1 MKPTEIGLRR
11 AFDVHSEVL
20 PNGLKVLLVENPSI
34 PTVSLTA
41 SVLAGA
47 RYDPES
53 KAGLAIMVSRLL
65 DEGTENR
72 TSLEIAEAIESV
84 GGGIEADGSFERI
97 IATAGV
103 LNKDVDLGLELLSDL
118 LMRPIFP
125 QEYVDK
131 EKERTLAEIQSAQD
145 RPQVIAGWAFNEL
158 VYQNHPLHR
167 PSHGYPQTVER
178 LTREDLLE
186 FHKRYFVPNNV
197 ILSIVG
203 DFRVPELL
211 PKIEKAF
218 GTWESKPV
226 VFPTYSPAVRQTGKR
241 VKYITMPAQQL
252 NIYLGHLGISRTNP
266 DYYALQ
272 VLDTIL
278 GGGAGFTARIP
289 QRLRD
294 EMGLAYT
301 TFASITMTAGLDPGR
316 FIAFIGTSPENMKLA
331 TEGLIN
337 EIRRIIEEP
346 VTAQELQDAR
356 DYLTGSFVFAFESSP
371 QIARFLVHAE
381 VYGLGFDYIEKYP
394 QYIRAVTVE
403 DISRVAKM
411 YLDGDNYT
419 LVVVGPV
426 AEDGNLLNYV
436 SGRERKPDRAQ
447 PSN

>member
-1 MKPTEIGLRR
+1 VKPTDVGLRR
-11 AFDVHSEVL
+11 AFDVHSHTL
-20 PNGLKVLLVENPSI
+20 DNGLKILLVDNPSI

-41 SVLAGA
+41 SVLTGA
-47 RYDPES
+47 RYDPEA

-72 TSLEIAEAIESV
+72 TSLEIADAIESV
-84 GGGIEADGSFERI
+84 GGAIEADGSFERI
-97 IATAGV
+97 MATAGV
-103 LNKDVDLGLELLSDL
+103 LKKDVDLGLELLSDL
-118 LMRPIFP
+118 LIRPIFP
-125 QEYVDK
+125 QEFVDK
-131 EKERTLAEIQSAQD
+131 EKERTLAEIVSAQD
-145 RPQVIAGWAFNEL
+145 RPQVVAGWAFNEL

-178 LTREDLLE
+178 LTRTDLLD
-186 FHKRYFVPNNV
+186 FHERYFVPNNV

-211 PKIEKAF
+211 PKIQKAF
-218 GTWESKPV
+218 GSWASKPV
-226 VFPTYSPAVRQTGKR
+226 VFPTYPQPVRQSGKR
-241 VKYITMPAQQL
+241 LKFITMPAQQL
-252 NIYLGHLGISRTNP
+252 NIYLGHLGVTRTNP

-294 EMGLAYT
+294 ELGLAYT

-331 TEGLIN
+331 TEGLLN

-346 VTAQELQDAR
+346 VTAQELQDAQ

-381 VYGLGFDYIEKYP
+381 VYGLGFDYVEKYP
-394 QYIRAVTVE
+394 KYIRALTVE
-403 DISRVAKM
+403 DISRAAKT
-411 YLDGDNYT
+411 YLDSENYT

-426 AEDGNLLNYV
+426 AEDGNLID
-436 SGRERKPDRAQ
+436 GT
-447 PSN
+447 

>member
-1 MKPTEIGLRR
+1 MAKPTDIDLKRHL
-11 AFDVHSEVL
+11 AVHSHTL
-20 PNGLKVLLVENPSI
+20 KNGLTILLVENPSL
-34 PTVSLTA
+34 PTVSITA

-72 TSLEIAEAIESV
+72 TSLEIADAIESV
-84 GGGIEADGSFERI
+84 GGAIDTDGSFERI
-97 IATAGV
+97 IAMAGV
-103 LNKDVDLGLELLSDL
+103 LNKDVDLGLELLADL
-118 LMRPIFP
+118 LIRPIFP

-131 EKERTLAEIQSAQD
+131 EKERTLAEIVSAQD
-145 RPQVIAGWAFNEL
+145 RPQVVAGWAFNEL

-167 PSHGYPQTVER
+167 PSHGYPSTVER
-178 LTREDLLE
+178 LTREDLLD
-186 FHKRYFVPNNV
+186 FHRRYFVPNNI
-197 ILSIVG
+197 ILSVVG
-203 DFRVPELL
+203 DFQVPELL

-218 GTWESKPV
+218 GDWEAKAVISPIYPE
-226 VFPTYSPAVRQTGKR
+226 PTRQNTKR
-241 VKYITMPAQQL
+241 VKFITMPAQQL
-252 NIYLGHLGISRTNP
+252 NIYLGHLGVTRTNA

-294 EMGLAYT
+294 ELGLAYT

-316 FIAFIGTSPENMKLA
+316 FVAFIGTSPENMKLA
-331 TEGLIN
+331 IDELLN

-346 VTAQELQDAR
+346 VTAQELQDAK

-371 QIARFLVHAE
+371 QIARFLVHAQ

-394 QYIRAVTVE
+394 EYVRTVTVN
-403 DISRVAKM
+403 DVSRVARK
-411 YLDGDNYT
+411 YLDSENYT

-426 AEDGNLLNYV
+426 AEDGNLING
-436 SGRERKPDRAQ
+436 SH
-447 PSN
+447 

>member
-1 MKPTEIGLRR
+1 VKPTDVGLRR
-11 AFDVHSEVL
+11 AFDVHSDTL
-20 PNGLKVLLVENPSI
+20 DNGLKILLVDNPSI

-41 SVLAGA
+41 SVLTGA
-47 RYDPES
+47 RYDPEA

-72 TSLEIAEAIESV
+72 TSLEIADAIESV
-84 GGGIEADGSFERI
+84 GGAIEADGSFERI
-97 IATAGV
+97 MATAGV
-103 LNKDVDLGLELLSDL
+103 LKKDVDLGLELLSDL
-118 LMRPIFP
+118 LIRPIFP
-125 QEYVDK
+125 QEFVDK
-131 EKERTLAEIQSAQD
+131 EKERTLAEIVSAQD
-145 RPQVIAGWAFNEL
+145 RPQVVAGWAFNEL

-178 LTREDLLE
+178 LTRTDLLD
-186 FHKRYFVPNNV
+186 FHERYFVPNNV

-211 PKIEKAF
+211 PKIQKAF
-218 GTWESKPV
+218 GSWALKLV
-226 VFPTYSPAVRQTGKR
+226 VFPTYPQPVRQSGKR
-241 VKYITMPAQQL
+241 LKFITMPAQQL
-252 NIYLGHLGISRTNP
+252 NIYLGHLGVTRTNP

-294 EMGLAYT
+294 ELGLAYT

-331 TEGLIN
+331 TEGLLN

-346 VTAQELQDAR
+346 VTAQELQDAQ

-381 VYGLGFDYIEKYP
+381 VYGLGFDYVEKYP
-394 QYIRAVTVE
+394 EYIRALTVE
-403 DISRVAKM
+403 DISRAAKT
-411 YLDGDNYT
+411 YLDSENYT

-426 AEDGNLLNYV
+426 AEDGNLID
-436 SGRERKPDRAQ
+436 GT
-447 PSN
+447 

>member
-1 MKPTEIGLRR
+1 MDLMRTRRTIVKPSEIGLRR
-11 AFDVHSEVL
+11 ALEVHSHTL
-20 PNGLKVLLVENPSI
+20 RNGLKVLLVDNSSV
-34 PTVSLTA
+34 PTVSLTT

-47 RYDPES
+47 RYDLES
-53 KAGLAIMVSRLL
+53 KAGLAIMASRLL

-72 TSLEIAEAIESV
+72 TSLEIADAIESV
-84 GGGIEADGSFERI
+84 GGAIETDGSFERI

-118 LMRPIFP
+118 VMRPIFP
-125 QEYVDK
+125 QDYVDK
-131 EKERTLAEIQSAQD
+131 EKERTLAEIASALD
-145 RPQVIAGWAFNEL
+145 RPQVVAGWAFNEL

-178 LTREDLLE
+178 LTREDLLD
-186 FHKRYFVPNNV
+186 FHRRYFVPNNV

-211 PKIEKAF
+211 PKIENAF
-218 GTWESKPV
+218 GGWEARPLQ
-226 VFPTYSPAVRQTGKR
+226 FPEYSEPVRQTGKR
-241 VKYITMPAQQL
+241 VKFITMPAQQL
-252 NIYLGHLGISRTNP
+252 NIYLGHLGVRRTNP

-289 QRLRD
+289 RRLRD
-294 EMGLAYT
+294 ELGLAYT
-301 TFASITMTAGLDPGR
+301 TFASMTMTAGLDPGR
-316 FIAFIGTSPENMKLA
+316 FIAFIGTSPENMNLA
-331 TEGLIN
+331 IDGLLN

-346 VTAQELQDAR
+346 VTAEELQDAK

-381 VYGLGFDYIEKYP
+381 VYGLGFDYIDKYP
-394 QYIRAVTVE
+394 QYVRAVTID
-403 DISRVAKM
+403 DISRVARK
-411 YLDGDNYT
+411 YLDSENYT

-426 AEDGNLLNYV
+426 AEDGNLIN
-436 SGRERKPDRAQ
+436 GTD
-447 PSN
+447 

>member
-1 MKPTEIGLRR
+1 VKPTEIGVRR
-11 AFDVHSEVL
+11 AFEVHTQTL
-20 PNGLKVLLVENPSI
+20 GNGLKVLLVENPSI

-47 RYDPES
+47 RYDPEL

-65 DEGTENR
+65 DEGTQNR
-72 TSLEIAEAIESV
+72 TSLEIADAIESV
-84 GGGIEADGSFERI
+84 GGAIEVDGSFERI

-118 LMRPIFP
+118 LIRPIFP

-131 EKERTLAEIQSAQD
+131 EKERTLAEIVSAQD
-145 RPQVIAGWAFNEL
+145 RPQVVAGWAFNEL
-158 VYQNHPLHR
+158 VYENHPLHR
-167 PSHGYPQTVER
+167 PSHGYPETVER
-178 LTREDLLE
+178 ITREDLLD
-186 FHKRYFVPNNV
+186 FHARYFVPNNV

-203 DFRVPELL
+203 DFRVSELL
-211 PKIEKAF
+211 PKIEAAF
-218 GTWESKPV
+218 GKWPSKAVIPL
-226 VFPTYSPAVRQTGKR
+226 TYPAPVRQASKR
-241 VKYITMPAQQL
+241 VKFITMPAQQL
-252 NIYLGHLGISRTNP
+252 NIYLGHLGVTRTSP

-289 QRLRD
+289 MRLRD
-294 EMGLAYT
+294 ELGLAYT

-331 TEGLIN
+331 IEGLVN
-337 EIRRIIEEP
+337 EIRRIIQEP
-346 VTAQELQDAR
+346 VTAQELQDAK

-381 VYGLGFDYIEKYP
+381 IYGLGFDYVEKYP
-394 QYIRAVTVE
+394 EYIRAITV
-403 DISRVAKM
+403 DDVSRVAKM
-411 YLDGDNYT
+411 YLDSENYT

-426 AEDGNLLNYV
+426 AEDGNLI
-436 SGRERKPDRAQ
+436 DT
-447 PSN
+447 

>member
-1 MKPTEIGLRR
+1 MMG
-11 AFDVHSEVL
+11 
-20 PNGLKVLLVENPSI
+20 
-34 PTVSLTA
+34 

-53 KAGLAIMVSRLL
+53 KAGLAIMASRLL

-72 TSLEIAEAIESV
+72 TSLEIADAIESV
-84 GGGIEADGSFERI
+84 GGAIDTDGSFERI
-97 IATAGV
+97 AAAAGV

-118 LMRPIFP
+118 LIRPIFP

-131 EKERTLAEIQSAQD
+131 EKERTLAEIVSAQD
-145 RPQVIAGWAFNEL
+145 RPQVVAGWAFNEL
-158 VYQNHPLHR
+158 VYQDHPLHR
-167 PSHGYPQTVER
+167 PSHGYPHTVER
-178 LTREDLLE
+178 LTREDLLD
-186 FHKRYFVPNNV
+186 FHRKCFVPNNV

-203 DFRVPELL
+203 DFRVAELL
-211 PKIEKAF
+211 PRIEKAF
-218 GTWESKPV
+218 GGWKASPV
-226 VFPTYSPAVRQTGKR
+226 IFPKYSEPVRQTSKR
-241 VKYITMPAQQL
+241 VKFITMPAQQV
-252 NIYLGHLGISRTNP
+252 NIYLGHLGVARTNP

-294 EMGLAYT
+294 ELGLAYT
-301 TFASITMTAGLDPGR
+301 TFASITMTAGADVGR
-316 FIAFIGTSPENMKLA
+316 FVAFIGTSPENMKLA
-331 TEGLIN
+331 VDGLLN

-346 VTAQELQDAR
+346 VTEQELQDAK

-394 QYIRAVTVE
+394 QYIRTVTVD
-403 DISRVAKM
+403 DISRVARK
-411 YLDGDNYT
+411 YLDNENYT

-426 AEDGNLLNYV
+426 AESGNLTN
-436 SGRERKPDRAQ
+436 GTQ
-447 PSN
+447 

>member
-1 MKPTEIGLRR
+1 MVKPTEIGLRR
-11 AFDVHSEVL
+11 PLTVHSHILE
-20 PNGLKVLLVENPSI
+20 NGLKILLVENPSL
-34 PTVSLTA
+34 PTVSMTG
-41 SVLAGA
+41 SVLTGA

-72 TSLEIAEAIESV
+72 TSFEIADAIESV
-84 GGGIEADGSFERI
+84 GGAIETDGSFERI
-97 IATAGV
+97 IATASV
-103 LNKDVDLGLELLSDL
+103 LNRDVDLGLELLADL
-118 LMRPIFP
+118 LIRPVFP
-125 QEYVDK
+125 QDYVDK
-131 EKERTLAEIQSAQD
+131 EKQRTLAEIVSAKD

-158 VYQNHPLHR
+158 VYQNHPFHR
-167 PSHGYPQTVER
+167 PSHGYPQTVEA
-178 LTREDLLE
+178 LTREDLLD
-186 FHKRYFVPNNV
+186 FHRQYFVPNNV

-203 DFRVPELL
+203 DFRVLELL
-211 PKIEKAF
+211 PKIQKAF
-218 GTWESKPV
+218 GSWEAKPI
-226 VFPTYSPAVRQTGKR
+226 VFPTYPPPVRQTSKR
-241 VKYITMPAQQL
+241 VKYITMTAQQL
-252 NIYLGHLGISRTNP
+252 NIYLGHLGVTRTNP
-266 DYYALQ
+266 DFYALQ

-294 EMGLAYT
+294 ELGLAYT

-331 TEGLIN
+331 IDGLLN

-346 VTAQELQDAR
+346 VTVQELQDAK

-394 QYIRAVTVE
+394 QYVRAVTVD
-403 DISRVAKM
+403 DISRVARN
-411 YLDGDNYT
+411 YLDSENYT

-426 AEDGNLLNYV
+426 SEDGNLIN
-436 SGRERKPDRAQ
+436 GTK
-447 PSN
+447 

>member
-1 MKPTEIGLRR
+1 MGKPTEIGLRR
-11 AFDVHSEVL
+11 AFDVHSQTLE
-20 PNGLKVLLVENPSI
+20 NGLKVLLVENPSI

-47 RYDPES
+47 RYDPEA

-72 TSLEIAEAIESV
+72 NSLEIADAIESV
-84 GGGIEADGSFERI
+84 GGAIETDGSFERI
-97 IATAGV
+97 IANAGV
-103 LNKDVDLGLELLSDL
+103 LTKDVDLGLELLSDL
-118 LMRPIFP
+118 LIRPIFP

-131 EKERTLAEIQSAQD
+131 EKERTLAEIVSAQD
-145 RPQVIAGWAFNEL
+145 RPQVVAGWAFNEL
-158 VYQNHPLHR
+158 VYQDHPLHR

-178 LTREDLLE
+178 LTRADLLD

-211 PKIEKAF
+211 PKIQKAF
-218 GTWESKPV
+218 GGWESKPV
-226 VFPTYSPAVRQTGKR
+226 VFPTYPQPVRQSGKR
-241 VKYITMPAQQL
+241 VKFITMPAQQL
-252 NIYLGHLGISRTNP
+252 NIYLGHLGVTRTNP
-266 DYYALQ
+266 DYYVLQ

-294 EMGLAYT
+294 ELGLAYT

-346 VTAQELQDAR
+346 VTTEELQDAK

-381 VYGLGFDYIEKYP
+381 VYGLGFDYVEKYP
-394 QYIRAVTVE
+394 GYVRAVTVE

-411 YLDGDNYT
+411 YLDSENYT

-426 AEDGNLLNYV
+426 AEDGNLIN
-436 SGRERKPDRAQ
+436 GTD
-447 PSN
+447 